1 MKINEI
7 FRRTPK
13 NATSAN
19 NGTDTEKPKKQMSQQ
34 SKNLL
39 QYLPLVLILLLFVLL
54 YMPKNT
60 ELRELRE
67 VKESSQ
73 ETLDQIN
80 KRIAEQSILEEQFYL
95 EVDQIE
101 FNSDQWYIQPK
112 QTLIVRDVNNAFS
125 SVDLTYDYI
134 NFTDLVEEETAN
146 PSLKIGKMKFY
157 TELTCNYDELVNLIE
172 ALHSN
177 LKSVNINV
185 VDLSRPE
192 ENLYDSDYTVNL
204 ETTLYVLLNQMDV

>member
-7 FRRTPK
+7 LKRK
-13 NATSAN
+13 SSTSSTAA
-19 NGTDTEKPKKQMSQQ
+19 NGTDTGKPKKPMSQQ
-34 SKNLL
+34 TKNLL

-60 ELRELRE
+60 ELSELRE

-80 KRIAEQSILEEQFYL
+80 KRIAEQSVLEEQFYA

-112 QTLIVRDVNNAFS
+112 QTLIVRMS
-125 SVDLTYDYI
+125 T
-134 NFTDLVEEETAN
+134 T
-146 PSLKIGKMKFY
+146 PSAA
-157 TELTCNYDELVNLIE
+157 LTCHTIILI
-172 ALHSN
+172 SPIWS
-177 LKSVNINV
+177 KRKQPIQV
-185 VDLSRPE
+185 
-192 ENLYDSDYTVNL
+192 
-204 ETTLYVLLNQMDV
+204 

>member
-7 FRRTPK
+7 FKRKSSTSST
-13 NATSAN
+13 AT
-19 NGTDTEKPKKQMSQQ
+19 NGTDTAKPKKEMSQQ
-34 SKNLL
+34 TKNLL

-80 KRIAEQSILEEQFYL
+80 KRIAEQSILEEQFYA

-125 SVDLTYDYI
+125 SVDLSYDYI
-134 NFTDLVEEETAN
+134 NFTDLVEEETTN

-172 ALHSN
+172 SLHAN
-177 LKSVNINV
+177 LK
-185 VDLSRPE
+185 
-192 ENLYDSDYTVNL
+192 
-204 ETTLYVLLNQMDV
+204 